1 MSRRFD
7 LIQRIFMYK
16 YFKGLFTVIL
26 AATVLVAYPD
36 DQQQNSSMSV
46 SNEMWAIYK
55 GIAPQW
61 AHKIA
66 GGVALSSTGATG
78 ILALAHK
85 GGANN
90 NAAALVTAAATAVV
104 SNLVWYKIWK
114 NTPHKLCDRA
124 YALLAELSKDPLFYV
139 KCTEENKGLVFA
151 SVLTHAYST
160 AKAHEFL
167 VTAKNKIT
175 YLLQKLDNAYLYV
188 HARNQ
193 IDENELLYRIDTFRK
208 NLRSLEEIINHNLA
222 FIKINQ
228 STTSLYHTEMGLQHQ
243 SIMAQAQQSQSD
255 AIHSIKNATWLQT
268 LASVSWKGA
277 KAIATLPWKLVS

>member
-1 MSRRFD
+1 MISTIKVFCYTAVFALVCSSVPTYSGEDTQPRRVS
-7 LIQRIFMYK
+7 I
-16 YFKGLFTVIL
+16 
-26 AATVLVAYPD
+26 
-36 DQQQNSSMSV
+36 
-46 SNEMWAIYK
+46 SNEIWAFYK
-55 GIAPQW
+55 GIMPNW
-61 AHKIA
+61 FSKTVA
-66 GGVALSSTGATG
+66 GSGAIVTGATG
-78 ILALAHK
+78 IAVGHQVSEPGIALTAM
-85 GGANN
+85 
-90 NAAALVTAAATAVV
+90 AASGLV
-104 SNLVWYKIWK
+104 SSIISYKVWK

-124 YALLAELSKDPLFYV
+124 YALLAELSQDPLFYV

-228 STTSLYHTEMGLQHQ
+228 NTTSLYHTEMGLQHQ

-268 LASVSWKGA
+268 IASVSWKGA